1 MGGCLGTCWEAPHGW
16 EAGEAAAGLR
26 AGSLRGA
33 ISHRAL
39 GGRVR
44 GLGGRGRQGAVRR
57 PRGVSEL

>member
-1 MGGCLGTCWEAPHGW
+1 MWGALARAGRRRTGGKLE
-16 EAGEAAAGLR
+16 EAAAGLR
-26 AGSLRGA
+26 AGSRQGA